1 MQSYNVREVMV
12 MSLEKF
18 KISGRICIIT
28 GGAGLFGQKHA
39 EAVLEGDGIPI
50 LLDISEELLDN
61 ARKQL
66 EVHYPGAPLETF
78 RVDITN
84 QEDLIRTR
92 DEILNKYGHIDILIN
107 NAANNPKVEDKQK
120 NFGNIRFDNFPLNI
134 WEDDIR
140 VGLTGAF
147 LCTQVFGDVMEQ
159 QKSGVIL
166 NISSDLGIIAPD
178 QRIYKKDGKKEEDQ
192 TIKPVTYSVIKH
204 GLLGLTKYLAT
215 YWADKGIRC
224 NAICPGGIYNGQ
236 DEEFLGK
243 LTNLIPLGRMADKE
257 EYKCTILYLISD
269 ASSYMTGSTVVVDG
283 GRTCW

>member
-1 MQSYNVREVMV
+1 

-18 KISGRICIIT
+18 KMPGKVCIIT
-28 GGAGLFGQKHA
+28 GGAGLFGLKHA
-39 EAVLEGDGIPI
+39 EAVLEGEGIPV
-50 LLDISEELLDN
+50 LLDISEELLER

-66 EVHYPGAPLETF
+66 QDKYPGARVETYE
-78 RVDITN
+78 VDIT
-84 QEDLIRTR
+84 QLSDLSMIR
-92 DEILNKYGHIDILIN
+92 DSVMDKYGHIDILIN

-120 NFGNIRFDNFPLNI
+120 NFGNIRFDNFPLTI

-147 LCTQVFGDVMEQ
+147 LCAQVFGDVMEKQ
-159 QKSGVIL
+159 GSGVIL
-166 NISSDLGIIAPD
+166 NISSDLGVIAPD
-178 QRIYKKDGKKEEDQ
+178 QRIYRKDGKAEEDQ

-243 LTNLIPLGRMADKE
+243 LTNLIPMGRMADKE

-269 ASSYMTGSTVVVDG
+269 ASSYMTGSTVIVDG

>member
-1 MQSYNVREVMV
+1 

-18 KISGRICIIT
+18 KVTGKVCIIT

-39 EAVLEGDGIPI
+39 EAVLEGEGIPVLI
-50 LLDISEELLDN
+50 DISEELLKN
-61 ARKQL
+61 ARTRLEEMYPAAQL
-66 EVHYPGAPLETF
+66 ETYMA
-78 RVDITN
+78 DITSHR
-84 QEDLIRTR
+84 DLTKIRN
-92 DEILNKYGHIDILIN
+92 DLLDKYGHIDILIN
-107 NAANNPKVEDKQK
+107 NAANNPKVEDKQE
-120 NFGNIRFDNFPLNI
+120 NFDNIRFDNFPLRI

-147 LCTQVFGDVMEQ
+147 LCAQVFGVVMEQ
-159 QKSGVIL
+159 QKRGVIL
-166 NISSDLGIIAPD
+166 NISSDLGVIAPD
-178 QRIYKKDGKKEEDQ
+178 QRIYRKDGKAEEDQ

-236 DEEFLGK
+236 DEEFLVK
-243 LTNLIPLGRMADKE
+243 LTNLIPMGRMADKE

-269 ASSYMTGSTVVVDG
+269 ASSYMTGSTVIVDG